1 MNGLNRKRIEKNIQ
15 RLTEHIINDSQDLI
29 EDVLCNETGKN
40 VKNTLHDLFE
50 GMILD
55 EMDDGAP
62 AMSDEY
68 ENEVRWVIEKAIVD
82 NDKKINN
89 MIKFAR
95 QG

>member
-1 MNGLNRKRIEKNIQ
+1 
-15 RLTEHIINDSQDLI
+15 
-29 EDVLCNETGKN
+29 
-40 VKNTLHDLFE
+40 
-50 GMILD
+50 MILD